1 MNNKQGFTLLEVLLA
16 LSVLSV
22 GIMAAFTL
30 SLANLNTARD
40 NYQRIRAANL
50 AREGLELARNVRDTN
65 WLKIE
70 ANEDCEPLIQCT
82 WDYSLWRD
90 DSGTMYTTSTIAYDA
105 DPIFRNMD
113 IVNCFVTGTCRLYED
128 DNGFYNH
135 DSGGSPTNMAR
146 LINVQAICFYDVSD
160 GLVITEDDPDCSELT
175 GESGN
180 QVGLLVTSTVYWEHG
195 NQSHQIEVTEELY
208 NWRAYVDI

>member
-70 ANEDCEPLIQCT
+70 ANEDCAPLIQCD
-82 WDYSLWRD
+82 WDYGLWDRD
-90 DSGTMYTTSTIAYDA
+90 SEFTTTIMAYDA
-105 DPIFRNMD
+105 DPIFRNID
-113 IVNCFVTGTCRLYED
+113 IVACFDNGNCRLYED
-128 DNGFYNH
+128 ADGFYNH